1 MNAPLWASRS
11 AAQATGGHATAS
23 FAASGVSIDSR
34 TVRKGDLFVAI
45 KGPQHDGHDHVA
57 TAFASGAAAAM
68 VSRPPVAALAD
79 RPFLV
84 VGDTLQALE
93 ALGREARR
101 RARARVAAVTGS
113 VGKTSTKEALR
124 LALDTGARPRQPTH
138 FSPASFNN
146 HIGVPL
152 TLARLPADAE
162 YAVFEIGMNHAHE
175 ITPLV
180 RLVRPDIAIVTTVE
194 AVHTENFPDGI
205 DGVAHAKAEIFDG
218 FEPGEQAG
226 AAILNRDSR
235 FFDLLAE
242 RARKHGVQR
251 IVGFGAHAAAEC
263 RLVDFAPEA
272 TASTV
277 TAEIHGRRIVYRIG
291 APGRHWAINTLAV
304 LAAVEC
310 FGVDVE
316 AAAAA
321 FGQLAAPKG
330 RGQRHRILIAGGT
343 AELIDDSYNAS
354 PVSMRASF
362 EVLKAA
368 MPGPGGRR
376 IAVLGDMLEL
386 GPLAPELHEGLA
398 DPLAHAGIDLVFTCG
413 TNMACLH
420 KALPSQM
427 RGGHAPSSDGLLP
440 TVKAALRPGDVVVVK
455 GSLGSHMGHIVEALM
470 AGSESNGNGSRPNGR
485 AANG

>member
-1 MNAPLWASRS
+1 MSAPLWESRS
-11 AAQATGGHATAS
+11 AAQATGGRATAA
-23 FAASGVSIDSR
+23 FVASGVSIDSR

-57 TAFASGAAAAM
+57 TAFAGGAAAAM

-93 ALGREARR
+93 ALGRQARS

-124 LALDTGARPRQPTH
+124 LALDIGGRPSQPTH

-152 TLARLPADAE
+152 TLARLPPDAE
-162 YAVFEIGMNHAHE
+162 FAVFEIGMNHAHE

-180 RLVRPDIAIVTTVE
+180 RLVSPDIAIVTTVE
-194 AVHTENFPDGI
+194 AVHTENFADGI
-205 DGVAHAKAEIFDG
+205 EGVARAKAEIFDD
-218 FEPGEQAG
+218 FEPGG
-226 AAILNRDSR
+226 RTGVAILNRDSR

-251 IVGFGAHAAAEC
+251 IVGFGAHEAAEY
-263 RLVDFAPEA
+263 RLINFAPEA
-272 TASTV
+272 AASTV
-277 TAEIHGRRIVYRIG
+277 TAEVRGRRITYRIG

-321 FGQLAAPKG
+321 FLQLAAPKG
-330 RGQRHRILIAGGT
+330 RGQRHRVLLSGGSF
-343 AELIDDSYNAS
+343 ELIDDSYNAS

-368 MPGPGGRR
+368 TPAQGGRR

-398 DPLAHAGIDLVFTCG
+398 DPLTQAGINLVFTCG
-413 TNMACLH
+413 THMARLH
-420 KALPSQM
+420 KALPPQM
-427 RGGHAPSSDGLLP
+427 RGGHAPSSDSLLP
-440 TVKAALRPGDVVVVK
+440 TVKAALRHGDVVVVK
-455 GSLGSHMGHIVEALM
+455 GSLGSRMGRIVEALM
-470 AGSESNGNGSRPNGR
+470 AGSNGNGNRPNGR
-485 AANG
+485 VASG